1 MNSRSKEIIEEAIS
15 QGKWTWLEI
24 DNNSNSLYLEFENL
38 KLSSRPIFD
47 NSYRGELAIR
57 FGQNIY
63 LALFFNKKEDLSFL
77 RFDDDYFN
85 QLIDGDAK
93 LTDRFPYFYQEFS
106 KKLMKFK
113 FQDFDYLNEIIS
125 SYSNR
130 MDLVVNRI
138 PEEDNRIPEEDN
150 GIPEEDNGIP
160 EEDNG
165 IPEEDK
171 RIQKEETLKENEN
184 FDFLLCFECEDTAIA
199 VGGDYVNCF
208 NDFESLNDDEIKR
221 VSNNWILYY
230 LDYWNKKGTEK
241 EYEEDLLCE
250 EFPLK

>member
-1 MNSRSKEIIEEAIS
+1 MHPRSKEIIEEAIS
-15 QGKWTWLEI
+15 QGLWTWLEI

-63 LALFFNKKEDLSFL
+63 LALFFNKKEDLGFL
-77 RFDDDYFN
+77 RFNEDFIN
-85 QLIDGDAK
+85 QLINEDIK
-93 LTDRFPYFYQEFS
+93 LTDKFPYFYQEFS
-106 KKLMKFK
+106 KRLIKFK

-125 SYSNR
+125 KYSIK
-130 MDLVVNRI
+130 MDLV
-138 PEEDNRIPEEDN
+138 DNR
-150 GIPEEDNGIP
+150 
-160 EEDNG
+160 
-165 IPEEDK
+165 K
-171 RIQKEETLKENEN
+171 QKENDLNENESY
-184 FDFLLCFECEDTAIA
+184 DFLLCFECEDVAVI
-199 VGGDYVNCF
+199 VGGDFINCF

-230 LDYWNKKGTEK
+230 LDYWNKKGTDK
-241 EYEEDLLCE
+241 EYEEDLRCE

>member
-1 MNSRSKEIIEEAIS
+1 MNTRSKEIIEEAIS
-15 QGKWTWLEI
+15 QGLWTWLEI

-63 LALFFNKKEDLSFL
+63 LALFFNKKEDLGFL
-77 RFDDDYFN
+77 RFNEDFIN
-85 QLIDGDAK
+85 QLINEDIK
-93 LTDRFPYFYQEFS
+93 LTDKFPYFYQEFS
-106 KKLMKFK
+106 KRLIKFK

-125 SYSNR
+125 KYSIK
-130 MDLVVNRI
+130 MDLV
-138 PEEDNRIPEEDN
+138 DNR
-150 GIPEEDNGIP
+150 
-160 EEDNG
+160 
-165 IPEEDK
+165 K
-171 RIQKEETLKENEN
+171 QKENDLNENESY
-184 FDFLLCFECEDTAIA
+184 DFLLCFECEDVAVI
-199 VGGDYVNCF
+199 VGGDFINCF

-230 LDYWNKKGTEK
+230 LDYWNKKGTDK
-241 EYEEDLLCE
+241 EYEEDLRCE